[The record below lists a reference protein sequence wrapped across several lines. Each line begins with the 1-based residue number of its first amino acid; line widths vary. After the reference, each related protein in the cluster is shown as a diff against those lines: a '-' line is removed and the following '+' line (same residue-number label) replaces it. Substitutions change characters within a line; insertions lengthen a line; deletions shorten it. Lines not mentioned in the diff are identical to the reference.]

1 MSFVIYAFFVLVMVG
16 IDQYTKSLVEAAL
29 RLGESVEIIPGFF
42 DLRYVQNRGAG
53 FSILQG
59 QTVFFYVISV
69 VALIAFAVMLYKSK
83 TVLSKIALLLMIGGT
98 IGNFI
103 DRIMHVYV
111 VDFLDF
117 YIFGYDFPVFNV
129 ADAFLT
135 VGVFLLIIDLWKE
148 ERHA

>member
-16 IDQYTKSLVEAAL
+16 IDQYTKSLAEAAL

-69 VALIAFAVMLYKSK
+69 IALIAFAVMLYKSK
-83 TVLSKIALLLMIGGT
+83 TTLSKISLLLMIGGT

-103 DRIMHVYV
+103 DRILHVYV